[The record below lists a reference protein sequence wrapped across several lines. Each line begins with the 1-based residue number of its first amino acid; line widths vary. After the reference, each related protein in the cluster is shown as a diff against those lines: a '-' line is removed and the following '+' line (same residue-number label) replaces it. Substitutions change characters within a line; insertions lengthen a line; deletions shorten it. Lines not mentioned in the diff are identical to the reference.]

1 MSHGPRLILLLR
13 NGTYRMAFASTGDV
27 LICEDGDPDA
37 SSLGDAVN
45 FESEDD
51 ATDLLDF
58 VFDKMSRTC

>member
-1 MSHGPRLILLLR
+1 
-13 NGTYRMAFASTGDV
+13 MAFASTGDV